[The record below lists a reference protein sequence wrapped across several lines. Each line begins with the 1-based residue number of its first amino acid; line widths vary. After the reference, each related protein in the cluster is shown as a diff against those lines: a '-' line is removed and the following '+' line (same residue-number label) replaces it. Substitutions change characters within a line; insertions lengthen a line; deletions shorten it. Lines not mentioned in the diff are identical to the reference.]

1 MHAHTSHF
9 DDPAYRERFWHT
21 ASHVMAQAVSE
32 LFPGAKLAIGP
43 AIATGFYYDFDLPST
58 FSPDDLAR
66 IEARMKEIIAQDLPL
81 RQEFWPRAKALQY
94 FSEHNQPY
102 KVELINDIPDDQL
115 SVFSQ
120 GSFLDLCRGPHLERT
135 GQLGAVK
142 LLHTAG
148 AYWRGDE
155 KRQMLQR
162 IYGTAYPTQ
171 EQLDRELAR
180 LEEAQRRDH
189 RRLGQE
195 LDLFS
200 FHDEIGPGLALWHP
214 RGAVIRNEIE
224 TFWRA
229 AHYQAGYDLVYTPH
243 IGKSTL
249 WDTSG
254 HLGFYR
260 DSMYAPLEI
269 DQHEYFIKPMNCPFH
284 ILIYKTAL
292 RSYRELPMRWAE
304 LGTVYRYERSGV
316 LHGLLR
322 VRGFTQDD
330 AHIICRTDQMEE
342 ELGRV
347 LAFCLQ
353 MLRTFGFEQF
363 HVYVSTRPKGKCV
376 GDPARWE
383 AAEAALK
390 KVVAQQ
396 NLAFD
401 IDDGGG
407 AFYGPKIDIKIAD
420 VLQREWQCSTIQFDF
435 NLPERFNMTYIGE
448 DGKEHQPYMIHRAL
462 LGAIERFFAVLL
474 ENCGGHFPLWLA
486 PEQVRVIP
494 VKDAH
499 REYANSVRDA
509 LVARNLRARTDDSNR
524 PMGAKIRQAVLEKVP
539 YALVVGDKER
549 ANNTVTARLRDGK
562 QTPPIPL
569 QDFINGVCA
578 ERDTRAL
585 HSAFST
591 AAAS

>member
-1 MHAHTSHF
+1 MNAQASQF

-32 LFPGAKLAIGP
+32 LFPGVKLAIGP
-43 AIATGFYYDFDLPST
+43 AIATGFYYDFDLPT
-58 FSPDDLAR
+58 AFSPDDLAR
-66 IEARMKEIIAQDLPL
+66 IEARMKEIIAQNLPL

-94 FSEHNQPY
+94 FSQHNQPY

-155 KRQMLQR
+155 KRPMLQR

-171 EQLDRELAR
+171 EELDRELAR

-214 RGAVIRNEIE
+214 RGAAIRNEIE

-249 WDTSG
+249 WETSG

-284 ILIYKTAL
+284 ILIYKSAL
-292 RSYRELPMRWAE
+292 RSYRDLPMRWAE

-330 AHIICRTDQMEE
+330 AHIICRTDQMEQ

-376 GDPARWE
+376 GDPARWQ

-407 AFYGPKIDIKIAD
+407 AFYGPKIDIKISD

-448 DGKEHQPYMIHRAL
+448 DGKQHQPYMIHRAL

-474 ENCGGHFPLWLA
+474 EHCGGHFPLWLA

-499 REYANSVRDA
+499 RDYANSVRDA
-509 LVARNLRARTDDSNR
+509 LLARNLRARTDDSNR

-549 ANNTVTARLRDGK
+549 ANLTVTARLRDGK

-585 HSAFST
+585 HSAFAA

>member
-1 MHAHTSHF
+1 MDTKRGNF
-9 DDPAYRERFWHT
+9 DDPAYRERYWHT

-32 LFPGAKLAIGP
+32 LFPGVKLAIGP
-43 AIATGFYYDFDLPST
+43 AIATGFYYDFDVPRA
-58 FSPDDLAR
+58 FSAEDLAR
-66 IEARMKEIIAQDLPL
+66 IEARMREIIAEDLPL
-81 RQEFWPRAKALQY
+81 KQEFWSREKALQY
-94 FSEHNQPY
+94 FTEHDQPY
-102 KVELINDIPDDQL
+102 KVELIKEIPDDQV
-115 SVFSQ
+115 SIFTQ
-120 GSFLDLCRGPHLERT
+120 GDFLDLCRGPHLART
-135 GQLGAVK
+135 GELGVVK

-171 EQLDRELAR
+171 EELERELAR

-200 FHDEIGPGLALWHP
+200 FHEEIGPGLVVWHP
-214 RGAVIRNEIE
+214 RGAIIRHEIE

-229 AHYQAGYDLVYTPH
+229 AHYQAGYQLVYTPH
-243 IGKSTL
+243 IGKATL
-249 WDTSG
+249 WETSG

-260 DSMYAPLEI
+260 ESMYAPVEI
-269 DQHEYFIKPMNCPFH
+269 DGQEYFIKPMNCPFH
-284 ILIYKTAL
+284 ILIYQSAL

-330 AHIICRTDQMEE
+330 AHIICRPDQMEE

-347 LAFCLQ
+347 LGFCLE
-353 MLRTFGFEQF
+353 MLRTFGFEKF

-390 KVVAQQ
+390 KVVAEH
-396 NLAFD
+396 NLSYD
-401 IDDGGG
+401 IDEGGG

-435 NLPERFNMTYIGE
+435 NLPERFRMTYIGE

-499 REYANSVRDA
+499 LGYARRVSA
-509 LVARNLRARTDDSNR
+509 ALRARQVRAEVDESNR
-524 PMGAKIRQAVLEKVP
+524 PMGAKVREAVLQKVP
-539 YALVVGDKER
+539 YAVVVGEKESSMG
-549 ANNTVTARLRDGK
+549 TVTVRLRDGK
-562 QTPPIPL
+562 QLPPMTVEE
-569 QDFINGVCA
+569 FVNGVCK

-585 HSAFST
+585 TSVF
-591 AAAS
+591 AASGTE